1 MENLNG
7 TYSWHY
13 VDNEEKAE
21 GLEGNTQ
28 YLVCFECPTDKGS
41 VWHMQLAYWF
51 KKGEEVMIKESDGT
65 PHHFV
70 VDKDGFYIIND
81 LSDGKSKLF
90 FRALFVRYWTEIKQ
104 PEVDPDSVLT
114 IL

>member
-1 MENLNG
+1 
-7 TYSWHY
+7 
-13 VDNEEKAE
+13 
-21 GLEGNTQ
+21 
-28 YLVCFECPTDKGS
+28 
-41 VWHMQLAYWF
+41 MQLAYWF
-51 KKGEEVMIKESDGT
+51 KKAEAVMIKEPDGT

-90 FRALFVRYWTEIKQ
+90 FRALFVRCWTEIKQ
-104 PEVDPDSVLT
+104 PEMDPDNVLT